1 MRFSVHTT
9 LEAVRK
15 ALENANVKFLNA
27 SKGGGAAG
35 ASTGVAKMQPINPAS
50 SVITEQLTR
59 ALGEA
64 VIAQFARSDAKSH
77 LIGLA
82 ISGDSAHIAIMSDD
96 SPELH
101 LKVRHRNRPPKPYK
115 WEIY

>member
-35 ASTGVAKMQPINPAS
+35 ATTGVAKMQPINPAS

-64 VIAQFARSDAKSH
+64 VIGQFARSGAKSH
-77 LIGLA
+77 LIGPRDFRGFGA
-82 ISGDSAHIAIMSDD
+82 YCDN
-96 SPELH
+96 
-101 LKVRHRNRPPKPYK
+101 VR
-115 WEIY
+115 